1 MSYLFAGMRAITR
14 FNDWLGRW
22 VSYLILIMFVLLLLE
37 VFLRYL
43 FNAPTVWTNE
53 FTQMLFGAY
62 ALLSGG
68 HLMAHKGHV
77 NVDILHSK
85 LPVRWRAGVDIF
97 TSVLFFIFLAA
108 LLYFGSSMAYES
120 IARLESSQS
129 AWNPPIWPVKAAIP
143 IGATLLLLQGLAKL
157 INDVL
162 IVLNVGDAANRPRQ
176 DEVAPVKEVEE
187 A

>member
-1 MSYLFAGMRAITR
+1 MSYLFAGMRAVTR

-22 VSYLILIMFVLLLLE
+22 ASYLVLLMFVLLLLE

-53 FTQMLFGAY
+53 FTQMLFGVY

-85 LPVRWRAGVDIF
+85 LPPRWRAGVDIF

-120 IARLESSQS
+120 IERLETSQS

-143 IGATLLLLQGLAKL
+143 IGTALLLLQGLAKL
-157 INDVL
+157 INDIL
-162 IVLNVGDAANRPRQ
+162 ILFDINGASRKPRQ
-176 DEVAPVKEVEE
+176 DQVAPTDEVEE